1 LKDLTAAEEIE
12 RLDGAELRRELKG
25 TATDAKSLLA
35 GTTAQAR
42 QMLRKALDGKKLDAE
57 PIERDG
63 RRFRRGYRLSGE
75 LCVGRLLP
83 RGFPLHCRNLG
94 GVMF

>member
-1 LKDLTAAEEIE
+1 MKT
-12 RLDGAELRRELKG
+12 
-25 TATDAKSLLA
+25 LLA

-42 QMLRKALDGKKLDAE
+42 QMLRQMLDGKKLEAE

-63 RRFRRGYRLSGE
+63 CPGYRLSGQ

-83 RGFPLHCRNLG
+83 TDVLRDLRAAQLARRWWPQRGSNPC
-94 GVMF
+94 